1 MEGISTVSSGETAV
15 LVLEH
20 VSDELKEL
28 LRERLAAFCF
38 GAVEVAL
45 DADYYSFEETITELI
60 TRFDS
65 KPRATKVGM
74 VGELVVHVLMPS
86 SHPTLSS
93 TAIYFNKEER
103 SIKKGFDLTF
113 HETTKKAIWYGEVK
127 SGHVTKNESA
137 DDKTSSL
144 LKTAAADVAGK
155 LSRDAQR
162 SRWDAAIYDAGL
174 TLESNQAKTVK
185 ALLRSD
191 ARQIATGT
199 QIKKNVV
206 LAATVVHSVGHCRVS
221 GDATLRVAEEIVN
234 SSRFDAT
241 RILVV
246 QQEEL
251 ETIVSYLRSEL
262 ATDV

>member
-1 MEGISTVSSGETAV
+1 MEGISAVASGETAV
-15 LVLEH
+15 LVVEH
-20 VSDELKEL
+20 VSDELKKL
-28 LRERLAAFCF
+28 LRQRLAAFCF
-38 GAVEVAL
+38 GAVEVEL
-45 DADYYSFEETITELI
+45 DSDYYSFEATITELL

-65 KPRATKVGM
+65 KPKATKIGM

-86 SHPTLSS
+86 SHPSLSS
-93 TAIYFNKEER
+93 SAIYFNKEER

-113 HETTKKAIWYGEVK
+113 HEGTKAIWYGEVK
-127 SGHVTKNESA
+127 SGHVKDNESA
-137 DDKTSSL
+137 DDKSSSL

-155 LSRDAQR
+155 LSQDAQR

-174 TLESNQAKTVK
+174 TLESSQAKTVK

-191 ARQIATGT
+191 ARVIATGT

-221 GDATLRVAEEIVN
+221 VEATAVVAEEIVN
-234 SSRFDAT
+234 SKRFDAT
-241 RILVV
+241 RILVI

-251 ETIVSYLRSEL
+251 ETIMSYLRSEV
-262 ATDV
+262 AADA

>member
-1 MEGISTVSSGETAV
+1 M
-15 LVLEH
+15 
-20 VSDELKEL
+20 
-28 LRERLAAFCF
+28 RQRLAAFCF
-38 GAVEVAL
+38 GAVEVAE
-45 DADYYSFEETITELI
+45 DADYYSFEATITELLK
-60 TRFDS
+60 RFDS
-65 KPRATKVGM
+65 KPPATKVGM

-93 TAIYFNKEER
+93 SAIYFNKEER

-113 HETTKKAIWYGEVK
+113 HEGAEKTIWYGEVK
-127 SGHVTKNESA
+127 SGHVKEEESA
-137 DDKTSSL
+137 DDKSSSL

-155 LSRDAQR
+155 LSSDAQR

-174 TLESNQAKTVK
+174 TLESSQAKTVK

-206 LAATVVHSVGHCRVS
+206 LAAAVVHSVGHCRVS
-221 GDATLRVAEEIVN
+221 GGAVLGVAEEIVN
-234 SSRFDAT
+234 SGRFDAT
-241 RILVV
+241 RILVI

-262 ATDV
+262 AAHA